1 MKRVKKI
8 EAETL
13 ADIAS
18 QLDLAIKTISPF
30 NVTSNIA
37 KLIKYSKS
45 SSRNKLFEVRRRID
59 VAQQQLRGAVQSLER
74 FEVVR

>member
-74 FEVVR
+74 FEVAR